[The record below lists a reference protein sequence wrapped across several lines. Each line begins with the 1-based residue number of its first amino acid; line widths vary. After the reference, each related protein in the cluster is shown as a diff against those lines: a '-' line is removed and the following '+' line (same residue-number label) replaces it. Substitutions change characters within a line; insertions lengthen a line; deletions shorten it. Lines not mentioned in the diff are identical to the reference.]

1 MLPRQTFASRWLS
14 QFSELV
20 QHAPVSPI
28 TKAKFSR
35 PGHPSS
41 SIFRRGFSLTAN
53 ATPHLGRSFRSQTQ
67 LGKSARQN
75 FARRPQSASFRRF
88 FNSSSKRYSSQSGE
102 TGSLS
107 QRLKTLSR
115 EYGWSALWVYL
126 LLSAMDFPI
135 CFAAVRLLGVD
146 RIGHYE
152 HVILESVKGAIDT
165 VWPSAP
171 ETPTAESQSET
182 PKSEASDAQPKEPSA
197 EEPPS
202 KADASL
208 WTQLALAYAIHKSLI
223 FIRVPLTAG
232 ITPKVVKVLR
242 QWGWDIVKGKPRGM

>member
-1 MLPRQTFASRWLS
+1 MLPRHTFASRWLS

-28 TKAKFSR
+28 IKVKFAR
-35 PGHPSS
+35 PGQPSS
-41 SIFRRGFSLTAN
+41 PSIFRRGFSFGAN
-53 ATPHLGRSFRSQTQ
+53 VTPHQGRSFRSQTQ
-67 LGKSARQN
+67 FGRSAAQN
-75 FARRPQSASFRRF
+75 LARRPQSATFRRF
-88 FNSSSKRYSSQSGE
+88 FNSSQSKRYSSQSGE
-102 TGSLS
+102 SGSLS

-152 HVILESVKGAIDT
+152 HVILESVKGAIQT

-171 ETPTAESQSET
+171 ETESQSERPT
-182 PKSEASDAQPKEPSA
+182 SEATKEQANEPAA
-197 EEPPS
+197 EEP
-202 KADASL
+202 KADGEASL

>member
-1 MLPRQTFASRWLS
+1 MLPRHTFASRWLS

-28 TKAKFSR
+28 TKATSAR
-35 PGHPSS
+35 PGQLSS
-41 SIFRRGFSLTAN
+41 PSIFRRGFSLAAN
-53 ATPHLGRSFRSQTQ
+53 VSPHQGRSFRSQIQ
-67 LGKSARQN
+67 LGSSAAQN
-75 FARRPQSASFRRF
+75 LARRPQSATFRRF
-88 FNSSSKRYSSQSGE
+88 FNSSQSKRYSSQTGE
-102 TGSLS
+102 SGSLS

-152 HVILESVKGAIDT
+152 HVALESVKGAIET

-171 ETPTAESQSET
+171 ETPAAESQSER
-182 PKSEASDAQPKEPSA
+182 EASKEQANESSA
-197 EEPPS
+197 EEP
-202 KADASL
+202 KADGEASL